1 MGRKFWNNAKEKRN
15 AELFDK
21 YVPSSGKAETL
32 GGEILRAWNRVGYRY
47 INDGDI
53 CGVGYGRETVNPS
66 ARWLAS
72 KVEGLDKLKRMAS
85 EEYEDM
91 EPSITNEDYEDILY
105 DVQEKVIGFLD
116 RNPSLF
122 NESNTADSLQNMH
135 EDWDEELPE
144 DEDEW

>member
-1 MGRKFWNNAKEKRN
+1 MKRKFYENETADRDKV
-15 AELFDK
+15 LFDK
-21 YVPSSGKAETL
+21 YVPPSGKASTL

-47 INDGDI
+47 VNDGDI

-72 KVEGLDKLKRMAS
+72 KVEGLDKLKRMTS
-85 EEYEDM
+85 NEYEDM

-122 NESNTADSLQNMH
+122 NEHSTADSLEDMH
-135 EDWDEELPE
+135 EDWDKELPE
-144 DEDEW
+144 EEEE